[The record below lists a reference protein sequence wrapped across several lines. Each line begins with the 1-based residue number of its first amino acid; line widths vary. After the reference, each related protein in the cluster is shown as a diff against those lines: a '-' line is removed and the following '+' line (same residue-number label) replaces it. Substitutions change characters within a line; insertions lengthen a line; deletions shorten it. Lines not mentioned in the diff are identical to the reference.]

1 MSAVLAPLLL
11 LLTAATGE
19 PPAPPPSPAPV
30 VAPAPAPVANGAVAV
45 PQTEVAAAPPIMGG
59 FSRVDPRAPDLV
71 PVVKVAVMH
80 LTPAR
85 HARARVLAAERQ
97 VVAGLNY
104 RLLLKLRD
112 GSRWRVTVWQK
123 LDHSLQVT
131 EAVRAEQL

>member
-19 PPAPPPSPAPV
+19 QPASP
-30 VAPAPAPVANGAVAV
+30 PAPVAQVPAPVASNAAAS
-45 PQTEVAAAPPIMGG
+45 PQTEVLPPPPVVGG

-71 PVVKVAVMH
+71 PVVRVAVMH

-123 LDHSLQVT
+123 LDHTLQVT